1 MIIEETLLFPILFF
15 YLTTLYLS
23 NYLNLTKKQ
32 SNKIIIKIEIFF
44 IQKHQKKHIENLKKV

>member
-32 SNKIIIKIEIFF
+32 
-44 IQKHQKKHIENLKKV
+44 KKKYQTKL